1 MSRQVLLISTSRIY
15 GQDYMQYCQSE
26 VLDFLGEVRE
36 LLFVPYAAQDHQG
49 YFEKVSAHLGA
60 MGIRVSSIHHSAA
73 PQAAVSEARAIFV
86 GGGNTFLLVRS
97 LYEQGLIPV
106 VRERVLSGQLRYMGS
121 SAGSNVAGPTMKTT
135 NDMPIVYPPSFDT
148 FGLVPFQMNPHYQDP
163 LPDSTHMGETR
174 EDRIREFH
182 QWNSA
187 PVVGLREGGL
197 IEVQGET
204 ASLKGVSGARLFRVG
219 QEPEEFAVGA
229 DLSFL
234 L

>member
-15 GQDYMQYCQSE
+15 GQGYMQYCQSE
-26 VLDFLGEVRE
+26 VLDFLGEVRD
-36 LLFVPYAAQDHQG
+36 LLFVPYASQDHQA
-49 YFEKVSAHLGA
+49 YFEKVSVHLGA
-60 MGIRVSSIHHSAA
+60 MGIRVSSIHQSAD
-73 PQAAVSEARAIFV
+73 PQTAVSEAQAIFV

-197 IEVQGET
+197 IEVQGDT
-204 ASLKGVSGARLFRVG
+204 ATLTGVSGARLFRAG